1 MNDEINKI
9 IEKLR
14 RDKTLGIKDPELDRT
29 LAFAERMEELDKVLT
44 AAMGVK
50 EAILDIDRTKITE
63 DDADIV
69 DELKGAMDAYG
80 SYLVTI
86 LFKEML
92 DLVKQ

>member
-9 IEKLR
+9 IEKMR
-14 RDKTLGIKDPELDRT
+14 RDKAMGIKDPELDKT

-44 AAMGVK
+44 VTIGIK

-63 DDADIV
+63 DDADVI
-69 DELKGAMDAYG
+69 DSLKEAMDAYG

-86 LFKEML
+86 LFKEMM